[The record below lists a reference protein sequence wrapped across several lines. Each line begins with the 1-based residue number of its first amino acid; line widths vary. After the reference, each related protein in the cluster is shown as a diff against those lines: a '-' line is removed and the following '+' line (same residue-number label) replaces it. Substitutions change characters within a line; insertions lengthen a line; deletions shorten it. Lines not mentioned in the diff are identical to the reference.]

1 MSTCSSRFVN
11 SMKVFRKKPVKTR
24 MSRAEALAYKPAKNQ
39 HISET
44 RLDTGEVIIEYPV
57 TVRPLIAA
65 VARRLGKAR
74 DLQQTRKL
82 QLDAL
87 GTSVWDLIDGQH
99 TVRRMINIFAET
111 HRLEKR
117 EAEVSVTQFIREL
130 GRRGLLGLR

>member
-1 MSTCSSRFVN
+1 
-11 SMKVFRKKPVKTR
+11 MKVFRKKSIQSRITR
-24 MSRAEALAYKPAKNQ
+24 NEALSYKPAKNQ

-57 TVRPLIAA
+57 AVRPLIAA
-65 VARRLGKAR
+65 VARRLGKTQN
-74 DLQQTRKL
+74 LTQTRKL

-87 GTSVWDLIDGQH
+87 GTSVWDLIDGRH

>member
-1 MSTCSSRFVN
+1 
-11 SMKVFRKKPVKTR
+11 MKVFRKKSIQSRMTR
-24 MSRAEALAYKPAKNQ
+24 DEALSYKPAKNQ

-44 RLDTGEVIIEYPV
+44 RLETGEVIIEYPV
-57 TVRPLIAA
+57 AVRPLIAA
-65 VARRLGKAR
+65 VARRLGKTQN
-74 DLQQTRKL
+74 LTQTRKL
-82 QLDAL
+82 QLDTL
-87 GTSVWDLIDGQH
+87 GTSVWDLIDGRH

>member
-1 MSTCSSRFVN
+1 
-11 SMKVFRKKPVKTR
+11 MKVFRKKSIQSRMTR
-24 MSRAEALAYKPAKNQ
+24 DEALSYKPAKNQ

-44 RLDTGEVIIEYPV
+44 RLETGEVIIEYPV
-57 TVRPLIAA
+57 AVRPLIAA
-65 VARRLGKAR
+65 VARRLGKTQN
-74 DLQQTRKL
+74 LTQTRKL

-87 GTSVWDLIDGQH
+87 GTSVWDLIDGRH